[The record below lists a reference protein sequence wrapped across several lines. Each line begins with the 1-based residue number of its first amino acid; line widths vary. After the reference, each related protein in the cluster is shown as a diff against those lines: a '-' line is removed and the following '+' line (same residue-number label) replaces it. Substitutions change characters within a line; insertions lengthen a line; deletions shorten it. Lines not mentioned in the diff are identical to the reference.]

1 MEENSIED
9 YQLKKIKDK
18 FDIFDKKH
26 IEKIRTKD
34 LPLIMQELDIKV
46 NRNELNEL
54 KDILD
59 HERTGWIEYEPFK
72 EIMILKIKDK
82 DPNLNIIKAFS
93 LFDKDSKGK
102 ITLEDLRRVA
112 NDIGE
117 NVSDKELME
126 MIDEAS
132 PSGYVGIVEFENIM
146 KRAGIF

>member
-1 MEENSIED
+1 MEENPIED
-9 YQLKKIKDK
+9 YQLKQIKDK

-26 IEKIRTKD
+26 IGKIKTKD
-34 LPLIMQELDIKV
+34 LPLIIHELDIKIDK
-46 NRNELNEL
+46 NELNEL
-54 KDILD
+54 KNILD
-59 HERTGWIEYEPFK
+59 NERTGWIEYEPFK
-72 EIMILKIKDK
+72 EMIILKIKDN
-82 DPNLNIIKAFS
+82 DPNLSIIKAFS

-117 NVSDKELME
+117 KVSDEELIE

-146 KRAGIF
+146 KRAGVF